1 MKPRNRASI
10 IACCW
15 AVASSSLLAALP
27 SSSLADEAA
36 STQEFWV
43 EQLAEGL
50 NFPWS
55 MAWLPNGEMLIVE
68 KLGGIRVFRDGKLDP
83 NALKGAPDA
92 YKVAQ
97 NGLLD
102 IAIDPDFARNQRI
115 FLMFTEG
122 SARANHGAL
131 FRARYTGDALVDGK
145 VIFRTR
151 PDSAIFPLPLAGRIL
166 FLPDKTMLLTST
178 DDHARRHLVR
188 LLDNHLGKILRLDR
202 DGAAPA
208 DNPLIGKPNTLPEI
222 YAYGTRAPLG
232 LARDSRNGS
241 IWEVENGPRGG
252 DELNLLKRGAD
263 YGWPIVTHG
272 TWYDGTVI
280 SEKTEAPGIEPPA
293 VYWVPSIA
301 PSSVAISLSDNYP
314 AWKGDLFVGAL
325 MAKHLRRV
333 RIRNGQAVEQEELL
347 KHLNERVRD
356 VRQGPDGLLYVLT
369 DNSNGRLLRLQPG
382 KPSPTQAAREAKP
395 PAQPQKI
402 LMGDISR
409 PPREPNLAQGKQVY
423 EQRCLSCHTLAGNAA
438 GGIGPNL
445 FGLFGRKA
453 GSSSG
458 HAYSKA
464 MRDSG
469 VTWTEQTMDYFL
481 AAPQDYVPGTTM
493 AAEPVV
499 DDAQRWNLI
508 AYLKSSGVR

>member
-1 MKPRNRASI
+1 MKPQHRAGI
-10 IACCW
+10 VAWCW

-27 SSSLADEAA
+27 CSSLADEA

-55 MAWLPNGEMLIVE
+55 MAWLPSGEMLIVE

-83 NALKGAPDA
+83 NALKGEPDA

-102 IAIDPDFARNQRI
+102 IAIDPDFASNQRI
-115 FLMFTEG
+115 FLAFTEG

-232 LARDSRNGS
+232 LARDSRDGS

-263 YGWPIVTHG
+263 YGWPIVTYG
-272 TWYDGTVI
+272 TWYDGSAI
-280 SEKTEAPGIEPPA
+280 SDKTAAPGIEPPA

-301 PSSVAISLSDNYP
+301 PSSVAISLSDKYP
-314 AWKGDLFVGAL
+314 AWKGDFFVGAL
-325 MAKHLRRV
+325 IAKHLRRV
-333 RIRNGQAVEQEELL
+333 RIRNGQPVEQEELL

-369 DNSNGRLLRLQPG
+369 DNSNGRLLCIQPG
-382 KPSPTQAAREAKP
+382 KLSPSQVAREAKP

-409 PPREPNLAQGKQVY
+409 PPREPNLTQGKQVF
-423 EQRCLSCHTLAGNAA
+423 EQRCLSCHTLEVNAA
-438 GGIGPNL
+438 GTIGPNL
-445 FGLFGRKA
+445 LGLFGRKA